1 MARKCM
7 GCMNDY
13 NEKYDVC
20 PHCGFILGEVSD
32 ESYHLQPGT
41 IINNKYIAG
50 KVLGFGGFG
59 VTYIGWD
66 AVLEKKIAIKEYFP
80 NEFCTRVHGQE
91 KVSIYSGDKQ
101 EQFLA
106 GKEKFISESKCLS
119 KLMDVDGIVKVL
131 DCFEANNTAYIVM
144 EYLEG
149 QTLKSV
155 IEAQGKLDVDT
166 AIEMIKPILQALDK
180 VHEAGI
186 IHRDIAPDNIFITND
201 GRIKIIDFG
210 ASRFATTKHS
220 KSLAVML
227 KPGYSPE
234 EQYRSGGDQG
244 PWTDVYAV
252 AATFYKMITGVTP
265 EDAMDRGLNDK
276 LKEPSKL
283 GVKLGKNTENSIMN
297 ALNVKIEGRTQNAKA
312 FLKDLEAEE
321 VKRVKI
327 KNIKMDIGRMPL
339 WAKITC
345 GVAVAAIA
353 TFLVLLATG
362 VIHFDMKKMQANY
375 LPEGYTR
382 VPNVINMT
390 NVDADTACKTNSII
404 LQVYGKEYSDSV
416 EADRILGQQLYG
428 GSIVKNDT
436 TLLVLAS
443 AGAAKIVVPD
453 VVGYMESDATAI
465 LDDTDLVYVSKYIES
480 SIKPGAVVTQSIE
493 AETLVD
499 AGTMLELDVSTGKSY
514 DTSAD
519 TIVPEVVNVQFDDAL
534 DVAEDSA
541 LYIYKS
547 GSEYSQTVPK
557 GIIISQSPEAGKTV
571 KQGDVINVVVS
582 LGPETVMVPDVQYM
596 AMNDA
601 KAELETLGLTVKI
614 EYVEDL
620 VVVKDHVVSQS
631 VEANTRVN
639 KGSSITIYVSKGN
652 VMANVDTE
660 GITSDS
666 FITQDEQDAYDD
678 TQQTANVPSSTE
690 SANGGTTEAIQYEPV
705 EQVTMVSVPNV
716 LGMSESQAKS
726 ALVNSGLSAAVSYA
740 HYEMETTGTV
750 VGQNISSGTEVAM
763 GSVINISVCNNE
775 TRTQYRSRSISEETT
790 TSSSSALDGWTLYDT
805 TKSWSDWGGWS
816 EWSTASFTKND
827 ATDVESKTQYRYKS
841 KETKSSTSS
850 SLDGWTQTGSEITSY
865 TAWSGNKTT
874 TSSIS
879 ESNTVH
885 IVSSSTV
892 YNYYHYD
899 NKYDWG
905 DPGIDSVASGSG
917 NGQKIVKNYAYHTY
931 STSKPLPKNNN
942 FKDIGGKQMYG
953 GVGSGAKACANNFY
967 LWFLAGTT
975 TTYTYQTRDP
985 IYTYYYEKIS
995 DYTEWSDTDKSSS
1008 VAQPV
1013 NKETRTIYRYRTRSE
1028 ITTYHYKRNVYGAW
1042 SEWSDTPVTES
1053 GTLDV
1058 ETQEVYVY

>member
-20 PHCGFILGEVSD
+20 PHCGYILGEVSD

-106 GKEKFISESKCLS
+106 GKEKFLSESKCLS

-155 IEAQGKLDVDT
+155 IETQGKLDVDT
-166 AIEMIKPILQALDK
+166 AIGMIKPILQALDK
-180 VHEAGI
+180 VHEEGI
-186 IHRDIAPDNIFITND
+186 IHRDIAPDNIFITDD

-265 EDAMDRGLNDK
+265 DDAMDRGLSDK

-297 ALNVKIEGRTQNAKA
+297 ALNVKIEGRTQNARA
-312 FLKDLEAEE
+312 FLEDLEAEE

-339 WAKITC
+339 WAKITS
-345 GVAVAAIA
+345 GVAVVAIA

-375 LPEGYTR
+375 LPDGYTR

-390 NVDADTACKTNSII
+390 NDDADTACKTNSII

-453 VVGYMESDATAI
+453 VVGYMESDATVI

-499 AGTMLELDVSTGKSY
+499 AGTTLELDVSTGKSY

-519 TIVPEVVNVQFDDAL
+519 TIVPKVVNIQFDDAL
-534 DVAEDSA
+534 AVAEESA

-557 GIIISQSPEAGKTV
+557 GTIISQSPDAGKTV

-614 EYVEDL
+614 EYVDDL

-631 VEANTRVN
+631 LEANTRVN

-678 TQQTANVPSSTE
+678 TQQTANVPSNTE

-705 EQVTMVSVPNV
+705 EQVTMVLVPNL

-726 ALVNSGLSAAVSYA
+726 VLINSGLSAAVSYA
-740 HYEMETTGTV
+740 HCETETTGTV

-763 GSVINISVCNNE
+763 GSVISLSVCNNE

-790 TSSSSALDGWTLYDT
+790 TSSSSALEGWTLYNT

-816 EWSTASFTKND
+816 DWSTTSFSKND
-827 ATDVESKTQYRYKS
+827 ATDVESKAQYRYKS
-841 KETKSSTSS
+841 RETKSSTSS

-874 TSSIS
+874 TNSIS

-917 NGQKIVKNYAYHTY
+917 NGQKITQNYAYHTY

-975 TTYTYQTRDP
+975 TTYTYQTREP

-995 DYTEWSDTDKSSS
+995 DYTEWSDADTSSS
-1008 VAQPV
+1008 VSQPV

-1042 SEWSDTPVTES
+1042 SSWSETPVTES

>member
-339 WAKITC
+339 WAKITS

-534 DVAEDSA
+534 DLAEDSA

-557 GIIISQSPEAGKTV
+557 GTIISQSPEAGKTV

-596 AMNDA
+596 VMNDA

-678 TQQTANVPSSTE
+678 TQQTANIPSSTE

>member
-119 KLMDVDGIVKVL
+119 KLMDVDGLVKVL

-339 WAKITC
+339 WAKITS

-534 DVAEDSA
+534 DLAEDSA

-557 GIIISQSPEAGKTV
+557 GTIISQSPEAGKTV

-596 AMNDA
+596 VMNDA

-678 TQQTANVPSSTE
+678 TQQTANIPSSTE